1 MDATSERLGD
11 AIDLLSGLDDSFSA
25 VLGDV
30 RSKRT
35 RHFELV
41 WVGIWGQRLAKL
53 LNLS

>member
-41 WVGIWGQRLAKL
+41 RVRIWGLGLPEL
-53 LNLS
+53 LNLP

>member
-11 AIDLLSGLDDSFSA
+11 AQYLLPWLDDSFSA
-25 VLGDV
+25 VLGNV

-41 WVGIWGQRLAKL
+41 WVGIWGLGLPKL